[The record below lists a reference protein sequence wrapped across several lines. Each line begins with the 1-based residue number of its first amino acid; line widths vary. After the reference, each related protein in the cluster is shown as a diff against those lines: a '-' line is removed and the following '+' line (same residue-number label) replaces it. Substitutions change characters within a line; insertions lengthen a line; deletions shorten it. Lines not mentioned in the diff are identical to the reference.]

1 MKHSATYIAA
11 ILLAIGATG
20 PVNAAIYTPPQ
31 IMVEKANVQYITGG
45 IGKDE
50 VAQVR
55 QLGRKHDFNVQL
67 TFAWNTGNFLAD
79 IPVTITDARGK
90 PVFTLEK
97 SDPVLMLR
105 LPAGRYTATATY
117 DGTMMKQTFNAPAH
131 GTRNVRFA
139 WQRPQDSLGM
149 TARR

>member
-1 MKHSATYIAA
+1 MKILVSCITTS
-11 ILLAIGATG
+11 LLAFGAAG
-20 PVNAAIYTPPQ
+20 PVNAAVYAQPQ
-31 IMVEKANVQYITGG
+31 IMIEKANVQYVTGG

-50 VAQVR
+50 VEKVR
-55 QLGRKHDFNVQL
+55 QVGRKHDFNVQL

-79 IPVTITDARGK
+79 IPVTITDARGN

-105 LPAGRYTATATY
+105 LPAGRYTAMATY
-117 DGTMMKQTFNAPAH
+117 DGATMKHAFEAPAH
-131 GTRNVRFA
+131 GTRTVRFA
-139 WQRPQDSLGM
+139 WQRPQDSLGI

>member
-1 MKHSATYIAA
+1 MKILVSCITTS
-11 ILLAIGATG
+11 LLAFGAAG
-20 PVNAAIYTPPQ
+20 AVHAAIYAPPQ
-31 IMVEKANVQYITGG
+31 IMIEKANVHYITGG
-45 IGKDE
+45 IGKNE
-50 VAQVR
+50 VAQLR
-55 QLGRKHDFNVQL
+55 QLARKHDFNVQL

-79 IPVTITDARGK
+79 IPVTIIDARGN

-117 DGTMMKQTFNAPAH
+117 DGATMKHAFEAPAH
-131 GTRNVRFA
+131 GTRTVRFG
-139 WQRPQDSLGM
+139 WQRPHDSMGM

>member
-79 IPVTITDARGK
+79 IPVTITDARGN

-105 LPAGRYTATATY
+105 LPAGRYSLP
-117 DGTMMKQTFNAPAH
+117 KNAPKLLRS
-131 GTRNVRFA
+131 TKR
-139 WQRPQDSLGM
+139 RPWNSDCISHQTKATPAS
-149 TARR
+149 